1 MSQLISASIGILTG
15 GKNSR
20 LNGLKK
26 WELKIKNTTLIE
38 RSIKISKCFE
48 KQYIIGK
55 KDFKI
60 KDIEFLK
67 DQYDNSSPIIGLH
80 ALLKSSS
87 HQWNFLMAC
96 DLPFISDKI
105 FRKIWNKNTKNKLA
119 IIPFSDDNIH
129 YTCGYYNKNL
139 LFQIEKNIKDGNLS
153 LKNLVKNEKIILVKS
168 NEEDFF
174 NLNSFEDLNKF
185 KSILNII

>member
-26 WELKIKNTTLIE
+26 WELKINNTTLIE

-48 KQYIIGK
+48 QQYIIGK

-60 KDIEFLK
+60 KNIQFLK
-67 DQYDNSSPIIGLH
+67 DEYDNSSPIIGLH
-80 ALLKSSS
+80 TLLKSSS

-105 FRKIWNKNTKNKLA
+105 FRKIWNKNAKNKLA
-119 IIPFSDDNIH
+119 IIPFSNDNIH

-139 LFQIEKNIKDGNLS
+139 LSQIEKNIKDGKLS
-153 LKNLVKNEKIILVKS
+153 LKNIVKNENIILVKS

-185 KSILNII
+185 KNILNII